1 MLESVRA
8 WTLSVCVVCVA
19 GAMLSMLFPEAS
31 FKKTLRLVLSMMILC
46 TVFRPLASLGTWL
59 SDMETRQWDVR
70 LYENQAL
77 ENEVQRNAKSLYA
90 AYLEDNMRRLL
101 DSDSISYERIIVT
114 MDNSDD
120 GCISM
125 GQVEVIVKKEDEA
138 QREKIK
144 RILRNTFGVE
154 PIVRTES

>member
-46 TVFRPLASLGTWL
+46 TVFRPLVSLGTWL

-77 ENEVQRNAKSLYA
+77 EDEVQRNAKSLYA
-90 AYLEDNMRRLL
+90 AYIEETIRRLL